1 MCPGSTPG
9 VPISKYSETN
19 MEIYRINY
27 TFNYSVYSENF
38 EENYQEAL
46 KLRKQNPE
54 IEINLLFPRT
64 DILTEEQIS
73 KLKEI
78 GNVTVNDKNF
88 K

>member
-1 MCPGSTPG
+1 
-9 VPISKYSETN
+9 

>member
-1 MCPGSTPG
+1 
-9 VPISKYSETN
+9 

-38 EENYQEAL
+38 EENYKSVL
-46 KLRKQNPE
+46 KLREQNPE

-78 GNVTVNDKNF
+78 GNVSLNDKKF